1 MSLHLG
7 AGSWFTFYCRKILI
21 KTRAKFH
28 VSLPNM
34 FVNCIPSQSPV
45 CDLWP
50 RLIEEIMCHVLGTW
64 QGRES
69 PQHQKETRL
78 STWPCFRMM
87 AGLWDGFM
95 IYPKRP
101 HAPRPWR
108 YSHVLMAIRPMDSQS
123 PWPSGAD
130 QNTLSDALGL
140 YKILSPWQN
149 PWWQFLND

>member
-7 AGSWFTFYCRKILI
+7 AGSWFTFYWREVLI

-34 FVNCIPSQSPV
+34 FVNCIQSQSPV

-50 RLIEEIMCHVLGTW
+50 RLIEEIMCHVLEK

-87 AGLWDGFM
+87 AGLLGWLHDIPKEAPCSQSLEIFPCFDGNKANGL
-95 IYPKRP
+95 PE
-101 HAPRPWR
+101 
-108 YSHVLMAIRPMDSQS
+108 LMAF
-123 PWPSGAD
+123 WC
-130 QNTLSDALGL
+130 
-140 YKILSPWQN
+140 
-149 PWWQFLND
+149 